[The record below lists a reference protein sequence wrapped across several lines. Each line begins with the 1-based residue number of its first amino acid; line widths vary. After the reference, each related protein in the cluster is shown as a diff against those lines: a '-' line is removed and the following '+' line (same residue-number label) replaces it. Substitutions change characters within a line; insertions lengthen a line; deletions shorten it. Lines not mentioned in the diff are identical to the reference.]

1 MKIYVN
7 LSQATDS
14 VPNAGIYVKSGL
26 KPLNCADSRAKGPKR
41 PNAAITRG
49 TDRGCSF

>member
-14 VPNAGIYVKSGL
+14 VPKAGIYVKFRL
-26 KPLNCADSRAKGPKR
+26 KPLNLTDSQVKDSNGLG
-41 PNAAITRG
+41 AAIARG
-49 TDRGCSF
+49 TDRGSSF